1 MAIRGLAIAIVL
13 GVCIAAAY
21 AQDAPAPS
29 DAPSVQMDDF
39 CPQTRNQT
47 RFYPSAAR
55 NRDMNGEAQIDCA
68 IRSDG
73 ELETCQ
79 IVREAPSGYDFGDA
93 ALRIAC
99 RFESQATTTASA
111 NNTVYTDA
119 TTGQRR
125 FRRTIRFNLAN

>member
-1 MAIRGLAIAIVL
+1 MTIRALSITLVL

-21 AQDAPAPS
+21 AQDAPPPS
-29 DAPSVQMDDF
+29 DAPLVQMDDF
-39 CPQTRNQT
+39 CPQMRDQT

-55 NRDMNGEAQIDCA
+55 NRNMDGEAQIDCA
-68 IRSDG
+68 IGSDG

-99 RFESQATTTASA
+99 RFESRAATTASA
-111 NNTVYTDA
+111 NNTVYTDTA
-119 TTGQRR
+119 TGQRR